1 MKTVI
6 IVALILTIVH
16 LIVSGYIFFSKQNK
30 LPFIPDFDDYNS
42 SWLISTVVCVVI
54 IILLATSDLKKKM
67 V

>member
-54 IILLATSDLKKKM
+54 IILLATSNLKKKM